1 MASVRG
7 VASLLAKIEA
17 LGGNSKRAL
26 KVGVHQATKKVQVD
40 AKRLA
45 PVADGMLRNSIK
57 GETEERGG
65 KIIGKVSTNVHYAP
79 YVEFGT
85 GQRGENSPSPP
96 KYPGGLAYRQ
106 DWTGMVAQP
115 YLYPAAQQ
123 NKEEVVK
130 IVKKEL
136 RAEIRRLGGR

>member
-7 VASLLAKIEA
+7 VAPLLAKIEV

-26 KVGVHQATKKVQVD
+26 KVGVHQATKKVQAD

-45 PVADGMLRNSIK
+45 PVDDGTLRNSIK

-85 GQRGENSPSPP
+85 GMRGEDSPSPP
-96 KYPGGLAYRQ
+96 KYPGQLAYRQ
-106 DWTGMVAQP
+106 DWKGMVAQP

-123 NKEEVVK
+123 NKEEVAK